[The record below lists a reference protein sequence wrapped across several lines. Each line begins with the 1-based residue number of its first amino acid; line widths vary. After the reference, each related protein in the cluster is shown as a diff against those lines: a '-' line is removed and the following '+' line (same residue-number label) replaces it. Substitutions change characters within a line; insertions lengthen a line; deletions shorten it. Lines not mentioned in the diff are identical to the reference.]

1 MPRAAGSKS
10 PELVGNLLERARDT
24 TRRAAGRAVDADA
37 WRRAV
42 GPRIAERATPAG
54 LKQGV
59 LSVEVASSVW
69 AQELSFLEREL
80 VTRLAGVGVQV
91 SALRFYVRQSARRGP
106 VEPAAPRKPA
116 PPPRPLPADLK
127 ARLSAVDDPEL
138 RAAIAEAAGLWL
150 AKQERAA
157 LTSPKRPAR
166 APRSDVAGSDRPDRA
181 GSPSNAASRR
191 SSGGG
196 RGSGR

>member
-1 MPRAAGSKS
+1 MPRAEGAKS
-10 PELVGNLLERARDT
+10 PELVGNLLERARET
-24 TRRAAGRAVDADA
+24 TRRAAGRAVDAEA

-54 LKQGV
+54 LKHGV

-80 VTRLAGVGVQV
+80 VARLAVVGVTV
-91 SALRFYVRQSARRGP
+91 TALRFRVRPSARRDP
-106 VEPAAPRKPA
+106 VERAAARKPE
-116 PPPRPLPADLK
+116 PPKPLPSDLK

-157 LTSPKRPAR
+157 VTSLKRPAR
-166 APRSDVAGSDRPDRA
+166 APRSAAKGSDRPDRA
-181 GSPSNAASRR
+181 GAPSNAASRR
-191 SSGGG
+191 SSGGD